1 MTYEVIDILGILFGM
16 CLIAVLI
23 FMILAC
29 RDFDDES
36 EDV

>member
-1 MTYEVIDILGILFGM
+1 MTYEIIDVLCILFGM

-23 FMILAC
+23 FMIWAC
-29 RDFDDES
+29 LDFEDES